1 MSGAED
7 LDNMNPDDL
16 LAMDVALGVLGREDR
31 RAAEVRQRS
40 DPAFR
45 ALVEAWTLRLSPL
58 DEFTAPVAPPSS
70 VWQGISDEI
79 AVATARSTSVAT
91 ARSAAVA
98 TARSAAVATA
108 RARPGLWH
116 SLGLWRGL
124 AFAGTAAAAIALT
137 QIGQVPTSSGPPPHL
152 LVAALAGAD
161 GKPLLSAAYDP
172 LRGAVVLTPATH
184 IDNGGK
190 SPELWVI
197 EGDKPPRS
205 LGVIDISG
213 PNAHAI
219 ASQRLV
225 GLKPGA
231 TLAISIE
238 PFGGSTTGLPTGPVV
253 ASGKLSPV

>member
-7 LDNMNPDDL
+7 LDDMNPDDL

-79 AVATARSTSVAT
+79 AVATARSTTVAT
-91 ARSAAVA
+91 ARSTTVA
-98 TARSAAVATA
+98 TARATTV
-108 RARPGLWH
+108 ARPGLWH

-137 QIGQVPTSSGPPPHL
+137 QIGQAPTSPGPPPHL
-152 LVAALAGAD
+152 LVAALAGTD

-184 IDNGGK
+184 IDDGGK

-197 EGDKPPRS
+197 EDDKPPRS

-213 PNAHAI
+213 PNAHAV

-253 ASGKLSPV
+253 ASGKLSSI

>member
-79 AVATARSTSVAT
+79 AVATARATTVAT
-91 ARSAAVA
+91 ARA
-98 TARSAAVATA
+98 TTVATA

-137 QIGQVPTSSGPPPHL
+137 QIGKAPTSPGPPPHL

-205 LGVIDISG
+205 LGIIDISG
-213 PNAHAI
+213 PNAHSI

-253 ASGKLSPV
+253 ASGKLSSV